1 MKKQLIAAFL
11 YNSDGVTTFLY
22 SHFRLIKEL
31 YYIEQIRKKSTIFNN
46 QMIIDRFTL

>member
-11 YNSDGVTTFLY
+11 YNRDGVKTFLY
-22 SHFRLIKEL
+22 SHFRE
-31 YYIEQIRKKSTIFNN
+31 YGNYIEQIRKKSTIFNN